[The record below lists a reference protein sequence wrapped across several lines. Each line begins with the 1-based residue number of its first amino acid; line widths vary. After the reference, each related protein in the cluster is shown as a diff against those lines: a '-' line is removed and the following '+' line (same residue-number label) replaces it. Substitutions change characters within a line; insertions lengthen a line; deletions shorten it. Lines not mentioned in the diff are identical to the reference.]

1 VFGQGQPQPKLAA
14 TGNSQAYGGDQW
26 RPLAVSPDCRRT
38 VMPSSHTSHCNP
50 TGSTAAGQ
58 EADVNPG
65 DLVLR
70 RCQEVVDDPS
80 LGWDDNLYE
89 AGMDSIS
96 LLELSDLMATDTG
109 ICVQL
114 NELFNCVTP
123 TDVAALFQAQG
134 AARD

>member
-1 VFGQGQPQPKLAA
+1 
-14 TGNSQAYGGDQW
+14 
-26 RPLAVSPDCRRT
+26 
-38 VMPSSHTSHCNP
+38 M
-50 TGSTAAGQ
+50 
-58 EADVNPG
+58 NPG

-70 RCQEVVDDPS
+70 RCREVVDDPS

-109 ICVQL
+109 IFVQL
-114 NELFNCVTP
+114 NELFGCVTP